1 MSLNL
6 NKVIIAGRLTADPEL
21 KQTQSGIPVVTFTLA
36 VNRKPSGDQH
46 PEADFFRVT
55 AWRKTAEL
63 ICQYHSKGDPI
74 CVIGEMHNRKYT
86 DRDGIERT
94 VCEMTANEMV
104 FVGTKAAAK
113 PEGEAPANY
122 VPNFTPVDGD
132 DLPF

>member
-1 MSLNL
+1 MNL
-6 NKVIIAGRLTADPEL
+6 NHMILGGRLTADPEL
-21 KQTQSGIPVVTFTLA
+21 KQTQSGISVVTFTIA

-74 CVIGEMHNRKYT
+74 LVIGEMHNRKYT
-86 DRDGIERT
+86 DRDGVERT

-104 FVGTKAAAK
+104 FVGAKAAAK
-113 PEGEAPANY
+113 PEGEPPAGNA
-122 VPNFTPVDGD
+122 PNFTPIEGD

>member
-1 MSLNL
+1 MNL
-6 NKVIIAGRLTADPEL
+6 NHMILGGRLTADPEL
-21 KQTQSGIPVVTFTLA
+21 KQTQSGIPVVTFTIA

-122 VPNFTPVDGD
+122 APNFTPVDGD